1 MLFIFL
7 FLGFLLFIFNKN
19 KWENNVKLLLVLFPL
34 FGLIGNYLRPYS
46 NLSTIF
52 YDFVL
57 IIPIYL
63 NILNKNL
70 NSKNLQIMN
79 ANFKFA
85 FLFFVLI
92 ILVQLLNPF
101 NSIPLLAKLVGLKVW
116 LFYLFMVPV
125 GFYYINSKFEVVTI
139 CKTLSKVAI
148 IPCSIAILQFIL
160 SFIFGFKE
168 VMNFFYTEE
177 IARAV
182 TQNFTKFEIASNIQ
196 LMRIPSTFSF
206 PAQFSNY
213 LLFSFVPVLTAIH
226 FSKNKERL
234 FYIIIFLLIIFSSIA
249 SGMRGMYIYVP
260 IFFIYYSIINSKV
273 NKLMFYGFILLFVLL
288 IIYNFNLSN
297 LNYLF
302 NDIQRLIVSYSP
314 TILEGSF
321 KFLLD
326 NFFGNGVGVATFQTH
341 YITGRSV
348 EVGPNFN
355 ESHFFKVIAELG
367 FIGLVAILILYFTI
381 IKNLLICLKLEEDE
395 GYKIFISSFIAFYLI
410 MLTINFK
417 SMHIDLFPSNFLIY
431 LFLGIILKLSKVENK
446 KL

>member
-63 NILNKNL
+63 SILNKNFI
-70 NSKNLQIMN
+70 SKNLQIMN

>member
-1 MLFIFL
+1 
-7 FLGFLLFIFNKN
+7 
-19 KWENNVKLLLVLFPL
+19 
-34 FGLIGNYLRPYS
+34 
-46 NLSTIF
+46 
-52 YDFVL
+52 
-57 IIPIYL
+57 
-63 NILNKNL
+63 
-70 NSKNLQIMN
+70 
-79 ANFKFA
+79 
-85 FLFFVLI
+85 
-92 ILVQLLNPF
+92 
-101 NSIPLLAKLVGLKVW
+101 
-116 LFYLFMVPV
+116 
-125 GFYYINSKFEVVTI
+125 
-139 CKTLSKVAI
+139 
-148 IPCSIAILQFIL
+148 
-160 SFIFGFKE
+160 
-168 VMNFFYTEE
+168 
-177 IARAV
+177 
-182 TQNFTKFEIASNIQ
+182 
-196 LMRIPSTFSF
+196 
-206 PAQFSNY
+206 
-213 LLFSFVPVLTAIH
+213 
-226 FSKNKERL
+226 
-234 FYIIIFLLIIFSSIA
+234 
-249 SGMRGMYIYVP
+249 
-260 IFFIYYSIINSKV
+260 
-273 NKLMFYGFILLFVLL
+273 MFYGFILLFVLL

>member
-63 NILNKNL
+63 SILNKNF

-234 FYIIIFLLIIFSSIA
+234 FHIIIFLLIIFSSIA
-249 SGMRGMYIYVP
+249 SGMRGMYIYIP
-260 IFFIYYSIINSKV
+260 IFFVFYSIINSKV

>member
-7 FLGFLLFIFNKN
+7 FLGFVLFIFNKN

-52 YDFVL
+52 YDFIL

-63 NILNKNL
+63 SILNKNL

-92 ILVQLLNPF
+92 ILLQLLNPF

-139 CKTLSKVAI
+139 CKTLSKMAI

-160 SFIFGFKE
+160 SFIFGFNE

-177 IARAV
+177 MARAV
-182 TQNFTKFEIASNIQ
+182 TQNFTKFEIASNIM

-226 FSKNKERL
+226 FSKNKEKL

-260 IFFIYYSIINSKV
+260 IFFIYYSIINSKI
-273 NKLMFYGFILLFVLL
+273 NKLMFYGFILSFVLL
-288 IIYNFNLSN
+288 IIYNLNLSN

-302 NDIQRLIVSYSP
+302 NDIQRLVISYSP